1 MAAVS
6 ALPPTRLAA
15 RCRVSMSL
23 PSCAIWARL
32 AAMASVISLNG
43 CSPSP
48 AGRVHGP
55 RIPTRGSQIKCNAST
70 SSCRRRRVEQ
80 PRVRAMARSRRSRDT
95 GGVLLGRMLVGCC
108 LVAPWWSAR
117 AYAVRGASVWATA
130 GTGPNDTTATT
141 TATARNDAR
150 PRWLIW
156 PRLVTRAASSGMCNV
171 PAGSAPLY
179 TRHPF
184 RAARFFAA
192 RCFAPPRRPCTPRG
206 DDHLDLDALLPTG
219 AAIRRLVSAER
230 PGSNPRQ
237 PRVHRSL
244 VECTCPRAR
253 GTNSRARSL

>member
-23 PSCAIWARL
+23 PSCAIRARL

-80 PRVRAMARSRRSRDT
+80 PHVRAMDRSRRSRDT
-95 GGVLLGRMLVGCC
+95 GGLLLGRILVGCC

-117 AYAVRGASVWATA
+117 PYAVRGASVWATA

-141 TATARNDAR
+141 TATALSDAR
-150 PRWLIW
+150 TRWLIC
-156 PRLVTRAASSGMCNV
+156 PRLATRAASSGMCNV

-184 RAARFFAA
+184 RAARFF
-192 RCFAPPRRPCTPRG
+192 RRTLFRPPPPSVYATGRRP
-206 DDHLDLDALLPTG
+206 
-219 AAIRRLVSAER
+219 
-230 PGSNPRQ
+230 PGSRRAAPYGCRDTTS
-237 PRVHRSL
+237 RVR
-244 VECTCPRAR
+244 RAP
-253 GTNSRARSL
+253 G